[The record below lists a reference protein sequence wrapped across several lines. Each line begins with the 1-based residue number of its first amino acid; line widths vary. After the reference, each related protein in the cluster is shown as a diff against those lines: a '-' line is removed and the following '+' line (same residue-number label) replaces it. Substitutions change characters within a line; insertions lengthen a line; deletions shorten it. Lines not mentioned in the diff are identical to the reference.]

1 MTSSRPYLIRA
12 MYQWIVD
19 NGMTPHLLAN
29 ALVDGCMVPE
39 AYIQDNKIVLNIAP
53 MAIGGLVLGDED
65 ITFGARFN
73 GVSESIYVP
82 IKAVEAIYA
91 RENGQ
96 GMMFSDDEL
105 LPDLESKKLS
115 DKDSSD
121 LEPDPD
127 PDPDKPRP
135 TLRVVK

>member
-29 ALVDGCMVPE
+29 ATIEDCVVP
-39 AYIQDNKIVLNIAP
+39 AGYIQDNKIVLNIAP
-53 MAIGGLVLGDED
+53 MAISGLVLGDD
-65 ITFGARFN
+65 DVSFGARFN
-73 GVSESIYVP
+73 GVSESIFVP
-82 IKAVEAIYA
+82 IRAVEAIYA

-96 GMMFSDDEL
+96 GMMFSDDES
-105 LPDLESKKLS
+105 LPDMDVQMTDEKS
-115 DKDSSD
+115 
-121 LEPDPD
+121 D

-135 TLRVVK
+135 TLHLVK